1 MEWLRAIA
9 EAVALF
15 ILLVQLPIPLFWLF
29 VHPAVEFWRRHP
41 RACYYGVG
49 FGSWGLVALALLGG
63 REWWLAERFSRH
75 PLLALAGAA
84 LIGVDLWLLRQVKR
98 GLGWRVLVGLPE
110 LMPARPAPTATGQAG
125 GPRSQPPV
133 RASGIYERVRHPRY
147 LGMMMSWAGAVLL
160 TGATRLAALVAVFM
174 GLAFII
180 TELEERELLGR
191 LGEAYAGYR
200 RRVPR
205 FLPRLR

>member
-1 MEWLRAIA
+1 M
-9 EAVALF
+9 
-15 ILLVQLPIPLFWLF
+15 
-29 VHPAVEFWRRHP
+29 
-41 RACYYGVG
+41 
-49 FGSWGLVALALLGG
+49 
-63 REWWLAERFSRH
+63 
-75 PLLALAGAA
+75 
-84 LIGVDLWLLRQVKR
+84 KR

-110 LMPARPAPTATGQAG
+110 LMPARPAG

-205 FLPRLR
+205 FLPRWR

>member
-1 MEWLRAIA
+1 MSFDWLRAIA
-9 EAVALF
+9 DAVALF

-29 VHPAVEFWRRHP
+29 IHPAVDFWRRHP

-49 FGSWGLVALALLGG
+49 FGSWGLVAVTLLVG
-63 REWWLAERFSRH
+63 RDWWLAERFSRH
-75 PLLALAGAA
+75 LPAWAGWLLLLAGVA
-84 LIGVDLWLLRQVKR
+84 LIAADLWLLTQVKR

-110 LMPARPAPTATGQAG
+110 LL
-125 GPRSQPPV
+125 PRRQPPPV
-133 RASGIYERVRHPRY
+133 AAGGIYERVRHPRY
-147 LGMMMSWAGAVLL
+147 LGMMLSYTGAVLL
-160 TGATRLAALVAVFM
+160 TGATRVLVLVAVFI
-174 GLAFII
+174 GLALVI